1 MWTDQVDQANDLAQR
16 ERDAMAQMRKP
27 TLPRIGRC
35 HACNATVPPEAL
47 FCDEEC
53 QDMWSTDQKMAQI
66 RGQRR

>member
-27 TLPRIGRC
+27 TLARIGRC
-35 HACNATVPPEAL
+35 HACHAAVVPEAL
-47 FCDEEC
+47 FCDDEC
-53 QDMWSTDQKMAQI
+53 QAMWLRDQKLAQI